1 MIYDPFSVRLDYIM
15 QQQHITNSHL
25 AELTSSATSTI
36 AGYRSGN
43 RLPNLI
49 TFSNICSVL
58 NVSSDYML
66 GLSDTVNSTY
76 ENFC

>member
-15 QQQHITNSHL
+15 QQKHVTNSYL
-25 AELTSSATSTI
+25 AKLTSTATSTI

-49 TFSNICSVL
+49 TFSIICSVL

-66 GLSDTVNSTY
+66 GLSNNVP
-76 ENFC
+76 FFR